1 MSDMPIEEV
10 TGPITAG
17 DSSPDIEEEGDDES
31 EADGLAKDEVT
42 PDPGAST
49 DDAGTGWGAAVDAS
63 AQAKDGEEVI
73 FKVEGRQL
81 GVPLSEEE
89 FHSVA
94 KSLAETHETID
105 TIEIEKAE
113 VVQRL
118 GGRLKTLYAEASS
131 RAKSLRKG
139 EKVEW
144 VDVEIVHVPSQ
155 NRKFARRKDTGAV
168 LEDSEEAMTPNDR
181 QLAIDFPNGG
191 GGDHAGDLDPHDG
204 DDLDGDDD
212 DGLEEMTAPDD
223 AEGTTIDDEIAK
235 ADAAD
240 ENDHEEAKAEEERTP
255 AKAILAAGKAAKA
268 KASKGSKKSGAKAK
282 KKKPTTNRTSRP
294 LATDS
299 SSNPSFADGT
309 REDEREPLTD
319 NTGCDV

>member
-17 DSSPDIEEEGDDES
+17 DSSPEIEDDEN

-42 PDPGAST
+42 PEPAAPT

-81 GVPLSEEE
+81 GVPLTEEE

-144 VDVEIVHVPSQ
+144 VDVEIVHIPSQ

-181 QLAIDFPNGG
+181 QLAIDFPDGG

-204 DDLDGDDD
+204 DDLAGDGDDD

-223 AEGTTIDDEIAK
+223 AEGTTIDDEIAG
-235 ADAAD
+235 ADDD
-240 ENDHEEAKAEEERTP
+240 ETDGLHAKPGIGALLTNTSADHERESTP
-255 AKAILAAGKAAKA
+255 AKEILAAGKAAKA

-282 KKKPTTNRTSRP
+282 KKKR
-294 LATDS
+294 
-299 SSNPSFADGT
+299 
-309 REDEREPLTD
+309 
-319 NTGCDV
+319 